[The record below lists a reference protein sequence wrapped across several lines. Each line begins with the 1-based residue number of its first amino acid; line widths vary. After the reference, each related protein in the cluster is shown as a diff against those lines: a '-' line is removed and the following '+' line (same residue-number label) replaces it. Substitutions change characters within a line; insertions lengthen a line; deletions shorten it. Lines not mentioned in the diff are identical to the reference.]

1 MTFTRGER
9 IAMTLA
15 RRVVALAMS
24 LGQQRR
30 KFVGKTTRALAAPV
44 HSEAVYTRKG
54 IQRDLAST

>member
-1 MTFTRGER
+1 
-9 IAMTLA
+9 MTLA